1 MFSVVR
7 YAAGEGAR
15 VGVLVDDRLLD
26 AGAALAALLG
36 EAGEMQAVVARWEQA
51 LPLMTALA
59 RSGQAGQP
67 LADAR
72 LLAPLPRPV
81 NLYCAFAN
89 YVDHMLEMG
98 GTPADKNVEDPFL
111 FQTPSTAVTDPEAA
125 I

>member
-26 AGAALAALLG
+26 AGPALAPLLG
-36 EAGEMQAVVARWEQA
+36 EHVEMQAVLDRWEQA
-51 LPLMTALA
+51 LPLLTAHA
-59 RSGQAGQP
+59 RSGRAGQP
-67 LADAR
+67 LAEAR

-98 GTPADKNVEDPFL
+98 GTPAGKNVG
-111 FQTPSTAVTDPEAA
+111 
-125 I
+125 